1 MLTEL
6 IQISRRTSV
15 RADEVCSVADYRDSI
30 VDHPE
35 GVPIV

>member
-15 RADEVCSVADYRDSI
+15 RAEEVCSVADYCQII
-30 VDHPE
+30 VDHPR

>member
-6 IQISRRTSV
+6 IQISPRTSV
-15 RADEVCSVADYRDSI
+15 RADEVCSVADHRDSI
-30 VDHPE
+30 VDCPK